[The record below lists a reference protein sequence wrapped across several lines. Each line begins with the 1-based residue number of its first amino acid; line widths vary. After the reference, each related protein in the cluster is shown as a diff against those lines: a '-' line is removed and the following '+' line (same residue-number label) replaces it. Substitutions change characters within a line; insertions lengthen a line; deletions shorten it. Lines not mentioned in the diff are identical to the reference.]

1 MRGLPVLFGL
11 IGVGLLSGPAASVE
25 LEAKVRWTIQ
35 HSPGTN
41 SMPMRTA
48 EPTSPAAPNCR
59 RWISTPGHR
68 WVEVEIDTV
77 RFGVITSV
85 AAHGDLVAVSV
96 TDGGGKTEHGWVLI
110 YRFPF
115 GTASPQELP
124 VGVGP
129 DMLTF
134 SPLGNKLLVANEG
147 EPECRVEGA
156 SHILVDPEGS
166 ISVIDL
172 DHGIAYPAGTIDF
185 AAQNG
190 HEQEL
195 IDEGVRIY
203 GPGATAAQDL
213 EPEHIAVGPFGMRA
227 WVTLQENNAVALLD
241 LFHNP
246 PRVIDIVR
254 VARQGPWRPEN
265 AVGRQRRRRCE
276 PSDAPERVRHVSA
289 RWHRGGHHRRAEPT
303 CSPPT
308 RAMRATTSRALQK
321 RIG

>member
-1 MRGLPVLFGL
+1 M
-11 IGVGLLSGPAASVE
+11 
-25 LEAKVRWTIQ
+25 
-35 HSPGTN
+35 
-41 SMPMRTA
+41 
-48 EPTSPAAPNCR
+48 
-59 RWISTPGHR
+59 
-68 WVEVEIDTV
+68 

-96 TDGGGKTEHGWVLI
+96 TDGEDKTEHGWVLI

-115 GTASPQELP
+115 GTEPPQDLP
-124 VGVGP
+124 VGAGP

-134 SPLGNKLLVANEG
+134 SSLGNKLLVANEG

-156 SHILVDPEGS
+156 SHTFVDPEGS
-166 ISVIDL
+166 ISVINL
-172 DHGIAYPAGTIDF
+172 DHGIAYPAGTVDF

-190 HEQEL
+190 HEQDL

-227 WVTLQENNAVALLD
+227 WVTLQENNAIAVLD

-246 PRVIDIVR
+246 PRVTDIVALR
-254 VARQGPWRPEN
+254 YKDHCRPEN
-265 AVGRQRRRRCE
+265 TLDGKTMALRTVGCTGTC
-276 PSDAPERVRHVSA
+276 SA
-289 RWHRGGHHRRAEPT
+289 CTSPMASRRASSTGEPT
-303 CSPPT
+303 CSPPM
-308 RAMRATTSRALQK
+308 RAMRATTGRALQK